1 MSLLSKLSSRMDGF
15 KNLLTGYGTSR
26 DHGEQFTYSR
36 DVTINSQTLKD
47 MYSDHELC
55 WKLVDLLP
63 DDALAAGIEINED
76 DEDELEAKLKA
87 IKDPSGMPCGL
98 ESALDECLKMA
109 RVDGG
114 AAIYLMIDD
123 GREPWEPI
131 SPGPHDITEAICI
144 EKDYLQPVGGA
155 KRSGRNDLWQMMDA
169 DSGASFTIH
178 RDRLLF
184 DYGAKVS
191 RDRTVEF
198 NGYGQ
203 SIIRRCW
210 RPLLAYSVAHGMVPN
225 ILKSYI
231 RDVMKLHGLNE
242 LALNDCE
249 TSQTQFWDRMDY
261 QFQAE
266 SLLKMTVIDAED
278 ALERHT
284 TSVTGINDLIR
295 NPEKWICAASGMP
308 HTKLFGEQSGGVL
321 TQAGSSQSE
330 DWAKAVGAYQKQH
343 IAPLYQKVFYILT
356 GSWDIEFSFK
366 PIDKPKQKEQ
376 SEIFE
381 KMANAVS
388 KLVQSQIISPDEAA
402 TVFEGEQ
409 LRMTP
414 KLDDE
419 ARLMLAEQSIN
430 PEEINNGREAN
441 QSQTQSE
448 SEA

>member
-55 WKLVDLLP
+55 WKLIDLLP

-114 AAIYLMIDD
+114 AAIYLMVDD

-131 SPGPHDITEAICI
+131 SPGPHEILEAVCI

-155 KRSGRNDLWQMMDA
+155 KRSGRNDLWMMMDA

-191 RDRTVEF
+191 RDRMVEF

-284 TSVTGINDLIR
+284 TSVAGINDLIR

-343 IAPLYQKVFYILT
+343 IQPLYQKVFYILT
-356 GSWDIEFSFK
+356 GSWDIEFTFC

-376 SEIFE
+376 SEVFVNV
-381 KMANAVS
+381 ANAVS
-388 KLVQSQIISPDEAA
+388 KLVQAQIISPDEAA
-402 TVFEGEQ
+402 TMFEGEQ

-419 ARLMLAEQSIN
+419 ARQMLAEQSIN
-430 PEEINNGREAN
+430 PEDTNNGRE
-441 QSQTQSE
+441 E
-448 SEA
+448 S